1 MSPNMKK
8 FNKFISDNTTLITE
22 FEEFSVMQYFT
33 SQGAYGIRELDDEIA
48 DVERSMGEVQCQE
61 WVISADAINTIFF
74 YSNEISEEMKSKI
87 AQDWN
92 NNDISSYNVCDQY
105 LSLKLPVV
113 ISEES
118 R

>member
-1 MSPNMKK
+1 MSVVT
-8 FNKFISDNTTLITE
+8 DYD
-22 FEEFSVMQYFT
+22 VFT
-33 SQGAYGIRELDDEIA
+33 VVEYYKPGDVYGIRELDDEIA